1 MRKDSVRMVVGGY
14 EFTEIQSMELV
25 SDLYKPAGSF
35 RMDLGQRAQALAG
48 QTCAVWINDR
58 LEFTGI
64 IDRLSQ
70 SQEKPSRSW
79 AIAGRSLVGLIED
92 TYLTS
97 WATPP
102 TTLKA
107 AADLWLSKI
116 PYIQDKKWDVVGPDA
131 PRSAGRVDVGDTV
144 FKALNDMAQNRGK
157 LFWADA
163 NGDLV
168 FGPAAGPGEPDFV
181 LLGKNVQRRQMTE
194 DVSRLHSE
202 IILVSDS
209 EAGHKMQK
217 VSNPSVALR
226 KPFVAAYN
234 GADSDGLLKQAN
246 EYLRQEKMGAL
257 QLEYLVSG
265 FSTGSKNWRVNA
277 RVAVDDE
284 EFGLRDTYLVTRRVF
299 SLDRNGGS
307 TTALSFAPILAESV
321 FKASPKPRRKDV
333 F

>member
-1 MRKDSVRMVVGGY
+1 MRKDHVRMVVGGY

-25 SDLYKPAGSF
+25 ADLYKPAGSF

-70 SQEKPSRSW
+70 SQDKSSRSW
-79 AIAGRSLVGLIED
+79 AVAGRSLVGLLED

-97 WATPP
+97 WKMPP
-102 TTLKA
+102 TTLQD
-107 AADLWLSKI
+107 AADLWLSQI
-116 PYIQDKKWDVVGPDA
+116 PYIQHKKWSIVGADA
-131 PRSAGRVDVGDTV
+131 PRAAGRVDVGDTV
-144 FKALNDMAQNRGK
+144 FSVLNEMAQNRGK
-157 LFWADA
+157 LFWSEA
-163 NGDLV
+163 NGDLA

-181 LLGKNVQRRQMTE
+181 LGSNVQRRQMTE

-209 EAGHKMQK
+209 EAGHKTQTVK
-217 VSNPSVALR
+217 NPSVALR
-226 KPFVAAYN
+226 KPFAAAYN
-234 GADSDGLLKQAN
+234 GADSEGLLKQAN

-257 QLEYLVSG
+257 QLEYVVSG
-265 FSTGSKNWRVNA
+265 FSTGAKNWRVNA
-277 RVAVDDE
+277 RVQVDDQ
-284 EFGLRDTYLVTRRVF
+284 EFGLRDTYLVTRRAF
-299 SLDRNGGS
+299 SLDRNGGAATS
-307 TTALSFAPILAESV
+307 LSFAPILAESV